1 MVRLGT
7 DDATIVA
14 DLNDLLQLD
23 HDALGA
29 YQIAYDALDNPLHK
43 EQIRRFR
50 ADHERHIAELVPL
63 IRARGGIPLEISH
76 LSTGVLKLGAQQAG
90 RLGGD
95 AGVLL
100 SFKANERQ
108 VRDKY
113 RRAAER
119 WAGEEGV
126 ADVIRRA
133 ADDEQRHY
141 MWALETLEDL
151 GVGADT
157 SIGKVEKAV
166 EVGHARMADAAEGA
180 TKGAM
185 TMADSL
191 RRAVQK
197 NPVGAAAIAVGVGLA
212 AVALGT
218 TRRR

>member
-7 DDATIVA
+7 DDATLVA

-23 HDALGA
+23 HDAIGA
-29 YQIAYDALDNPLHK
+29 YQIAFDSLDNPLHR

-63 IRARGGIPLEISH
+63 IRAHGGTPLELSH
-76 LSTGVLKLGAQQAG
+76 VSTGVLKLGAQQAG

-119 WAGEEGV
+119 WTGDPEV

-141 MWALETLEDL
+141 TWALETLEDL

-157 SIGKVEKAV
+157 SIGRIEQVV

-180 TKGAM
+180 SKRATSVAE
-185 TMADSL
+185 SL
-191 RRAVQK
+191 RRAVK
-197 NPVGAAAIAVGVGLA
+197 KHPVGVAAIAVGVGLA